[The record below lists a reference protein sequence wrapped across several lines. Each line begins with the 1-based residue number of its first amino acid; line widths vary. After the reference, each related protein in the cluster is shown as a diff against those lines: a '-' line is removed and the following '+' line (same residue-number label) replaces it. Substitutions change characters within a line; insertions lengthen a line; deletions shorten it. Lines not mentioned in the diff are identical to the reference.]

1 MPNVQNNTVVSIYFS
16 FEFSR
21 MRMRF
26 LVSFD
31 EMMIIAPFVSEFIVI
46 FGRYMNVSV
55 SRKKQNRISKLVPIS
70 KLKKEIQ
77 LEADY

>member
-1 MPNVQNNTVVSIYFS
+1 MSIYFS

-55 SRKKQNRISKLVPIS
+55 SRKQKQNRISKLVPIS

-77 LEADY
+77 LEAYY